1 MQRVDSLEKTL
12 ILGNI
17 EGKRRRAWQWMRLL
31 DGITDSMDRS
41 LSKLWEIVKDRE
53 AWCATFHGVTKSQTK
68 LSDWKR
74 ITSVNLAH
82 SLPSEWCA
90 WIQGQA
96 LSLCGW
102 SLMSMSLH
110 TFSVQFSCSVVSN
123 SFQPHGLQH
132 TRPSVHHQLPEFTQT
147 QVHRVGDA
155 IQPSHPLSSPSP
167 ALNLSQHQGLFQ

>member
-1 MQRVDSLEKTL
+1 MRWLDS
-12 ILGNI
+12 
-17 EGKRRRAWQWMRLL
+17 
-31 DGITDSMDRS
+31 ITDSMHMH
-41 LSKLWEIVKDRE
+41 LSKLREIVKDRE

-110 TFSVQFSCSVVSN
+110 TFSFQFSCSVMSN

-132 TRPSVHHQLPEFTQT
+132 ARPSVHHQLPEFTQT

-167 ALNLSQHQGLFQ
+167 PAFNLSQHQSLT